1 MKKLIE
7 TLKQES
13 EDLKKRVDKHILET
27 ILEIGSISIN
37 GVEINLTDEQIKTIE
52 QSIKPKNKMGKPK
65 DREIFYRILQ
75 KNGKFFVKEYEFH
88 KYARFDEET
97 YQNKGCFLDKD
108 LAEQTAMDM
117 NLKAQLRSF
126 TYENGY
132 DNELDE
138 EGKTKYYIHL
148 TKSNIQI
155 NEEVGYAIFDV
166 IYFKDKET
174 CIEAINQVV
183 IPFLCDNP
191 KHRFAVI

>member
-1 MKKLIE
+1 MKKIIE
-7 TLKQES
+7 DLKQES
-13 EDLKKRVDKHILET
+13 ANLKERVDKHILET

-37 GVEINLTDEQIKTIE
+37 GVEINLTDEQIKIIS
-52 QSIKPKNKMGKPK
+52 QSIQPKNKMGKPK
-65 DREIFYRILQ
+65 DGEIFYIILQ
-75 KNGKFFVKEYEFH
+75 NNGKFFVKEYEFH

-108 LAEQTAMDM
+108 FAEQTAMDM

-148 TKSNIQI
+148 TNRNIQI
-155 NEEVGYAIFDV
+155 KEEIGYAIFDT

-174 CIEAINQVV
+174 CIKAINQVI
-183 IPFLCDNP
+183 IPFLRDNP
-191 KHRFAVI
+191 KYRFTLI